1 MTDGSTN
8 SKPLWRGWAWVFVWG
23 GALVFAAL
31 VDLVRYLF
39 NWRAPITTWWL
50 VAICFAGFALGGAT
64 FVLMRK
70 ARIRGGPTP
79 NNRWRG
85 P

>member
-1 MTDGSTN
+1 MNDGSVDR
-8 SKPLWRGWAWVFVWG
+8 KPLGRGWAAVAVWG
-23 GALVFAAL
+23 GALAFAAL

-39 NWRAPITTWWL
+39 DWHFLITTWWL
-50 VAICFAGFALGGAT
+50 VAICFAGFALGGTT
-64 FVLMRK
+64 FLLIQK
-70 ARIRGGPTP
+70 ARSRPRPTP